1 VEAQLRYPSRGG
13 RYAQQEELMVALSS
27 CLEAGGVGIFE
38 SPTGTGKSLSLLC
51 ASLSW
56 LHAQEAKDEEE
67 AKHDDSADEPAW
79 LVEQAAAAATAAR
92 RAGRPSIIEG
102 RRLRELR
109 LSSSLAAAAA
119 ASDAAAAASDAADG
133 TPTAL
138 AGARVRSVKP
148 GRGGGAPTAACGDE
162 DLAALAAAAAGAEE
176 CVAGDEFALTE
187 VTEEGVSLEQELALA
202 ALDDDDDDAP
212 ERPPKR
218 QLFFCSRTH
227 SQLSQLVRTR
237 TARSHHAHCTLRA
250 RRALRARCIP
260 MHPLRPPQVGEVQKT
275 EYARSIGLVSLA
287 GRNNLCVHEPVRARS
302 GELINDACL
311 DLQQVCAPEA
321 LRLFCPLPPFR
332 PPLHSAT
339 P

>member
-1 VEAQLRYPSRGG
+1 
-13 RYAQQEELMVALSS
+13 MVALSS

-92 RAGRPSIIEG
+92 RAGRPSIIEA

>member
-1 VEAQLRYPSRGG
+1 
-13 RYAQQEELMVALSS
+13 MVALFS

-67 AKHDDSADEPAW
+67 AQQDDSADEPAW

-92 RAGRPSIIEG
+92 RAGRPSISEA
-102 RRLRELR
+102 RRQRELR
-109 LSSSLAAAAA
+109 LSSSLATAAA
-119 ASDAAAAASDAADG
+119 ASYAAAAASDAADG
-133 TPTAL
+133 TSTAL
-138 AGARVRSVKP
+138 AGAGVRSVKP

-202 ALDDDDDDAP
+202 ALDEDDDAP

-237 TARSHHAHCTLRA
+237 TARSHRAHRTLRA
-250 RRALRARCIP
+250 RRALRALCIP

-275 EYARSIGLVSLA
+275 DYARSIGLVSLG

-332 PPLHSAT
+332 PPLHSAA